1 MRIVP
6 QSERDRMNK
15 EWEKKRPQ
23 MFKEAMDKIIQN
35 REQKQDTKKKIQ
47 SPKQTDSTGSVD

>member
-23 MFKEAMDKIIQN
+23 MFKKAMDKIIQN